1 MRYLIVFCLLV
12 LIGCSSK
19 YDECL
24 EHEREQYRQ
33 RNPNASHSL
42 MSRKQQEFEMMCSSL
57 KNK

>member
-1 MRYLIVFCLLV
+1 MKRLIVFCLLA
-12 LIGCSSK
+12 IAGCGSK

-24 EHEREQYRQ
+24 EKEREQYRQ